1 MRLQRIFIIM
11 ALLCLG
17 LISCR
22 ETMGEQ
28 HEPMPQENNMRE
40 SKPDQTTKPQFKKE
54 KQRPFE
60 YQDEKE
66 VEHKK
71 TKAGDTLKPK
81 IALR

>member
-1 MRLQRIFIIM
+1 MRLPHIFMIM

-66 VEHKK
+66 VKHKK

>member
-1 MRLQRIFIIM
+1 MRLQRIFMII
-11 ALLCLG
+11 ALLCVG

-71 TKAGDTLKPK
+71 TKADDTLKPK